1 MLDQKVFKHYFSI
14 LCEMYDKSPSQFLT
28 KIYFKCLKEIDNEE
42 FKCSIEN
49 ICKTYPYNSLPKPV
63 HILDSIKGSSEE
75 RAWMALEVL
84 EKTKRLY
91 SRDRTITFQ
100 DKTINRCIRTL
111 VGSWPKVGTMSEK
124 EWNIERK
131 NFINLY
137 SIFSNQDNE
146 NEHPLVGT
154 SPYDEEPIIIECPYL
169 SRNKNLISSKE
180 KENKSKENKEN
191 ETVCH

>member
-28 KIYFKCLKEIDNEE
+28 KIYFKCLRDIDDEE
-42 FKCSIEN
+42 FKYSIET

-63 HILDSIKGSSEE
+63 HILDLIKGSTEE

-91 SRDRTITFQ
+91 SRDRTITFE
-100 DKTINRCIRTL
+100 DKVINRCIRTL
-111 VGSWPKVGTMSEK
+111 VGSWPKLGIMSEK
-124 EWNIERK
+124 EWNFERK
-131 NFINLY
+131 SFLNLY

-146 NEHPLVGT
+146 IATPLVGT
-154 SPYDEEPIIIECPYL
+154 SPNEEDPIVIECPYL
-169 SRNKNLISSKE
+169 SRHKNFISYQSEE
-180 KENKSKENKEN
+180 KKDEL
-191 ETVCH
+191 CQQ